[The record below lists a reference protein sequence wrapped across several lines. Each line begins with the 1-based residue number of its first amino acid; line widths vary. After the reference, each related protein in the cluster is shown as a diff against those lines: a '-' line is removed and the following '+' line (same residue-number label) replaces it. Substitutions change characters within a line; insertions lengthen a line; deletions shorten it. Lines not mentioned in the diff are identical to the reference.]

1 MRRILTLK
9 NVDGSQFIQIANPN
23 NPEQRFCVSVADF
36 LATDVV
42 QEVIRPYKVYTALLT
57 QSGIDAP
64 TAVVLE
70 NTIGDIVWTYH
81 SIGVYFATLTN
92 AFIEDKTYLFAYI
105 LPTSII
111 GFQRDDENQ
120 INIGTTDNLG
130 VKTNGLLNSTSIEIR
145 IYN

>member
-1 MRRILTLK
+1 MATYLDNLGD
-9 NVDGSQFIQIANPN
+9 NQFVVVRDINHPRQELLIDANSLN
-23 NPEQRFCVSVADF
+23 NDSV
-36 LATDVV
+36 T
-42 QEVIRPYKVYTALLT
+42 YKVYTALLT

-64 TAVVLE
+64 TAIVLE
-70 NTIGDIVWTYH
+70 NTIGDIVWTYD
-81 SIGVYFATLTN
+81 SVGVYFGQLTN

-145 IYN
+145 VYN

>member
-1 MRRILTLK
+1 MATYLDSLGD
-9 NVDGSQFIQIANPN
+9 NQFVVVRDINHPRQELLIDANSLN
-23 NPEQRFCVSVADF
+23 NDSV
-36 LATDVV
+36 T
-42 QEVIRPYKVYTALLT
+42 YKVYTALLT

-111 GFQRDDENQ
+111 GFQKDDENQ

-145 IYN
+145 VYN